1 MTVAALVLGAGSG
14 RRLRETLGEGVS
26 ESQWGGDAPG
36 ALPKAFVPLAGR
48 CLLLRSLEALAASAE
63 VDLVV
68 PVVAQEAMPRLAALE
83 SELRKVPKLRPAV
96 AGGAE
101 RQDSVRCG
109 LEALPPEVT
118 HVAVH
123 DAARPLVRPED
134 VSRVVRAARS
144 RGAALLAVPVTD
156 TIKRVEA
163 GAVVA
168 TPPRSECYAAQTPQ
182 VFRIDWLRDA
192 LAKAEADGVQG
203 TDDAAL
209 VERLGVTVEVV
220 EGDPANLK
228 ITSAEDLV
236 LAEAWLRRRGE
247 ALP

>member
-14 RRLRETLGEGVS
+14 ERLRDSLGVRESEPVGDVPEG
-26 ESQWGGDAPG
+26 P
-36 ALPKAFVPLAGR
+36 PKAFVPLAGR

-68 PVVAQEAMPRLAALE
+68 PVVAREAMPRLGALD
-83 SELRKVPKLRPAV
+83 SELRKIPKLRPAV

-109 LEALPPEVT
+109 LEALPAEVT

-123 DAARPLVRPED
+123 DAARPLVRPGD
-134 VSRVVRAARS
+134 VSRVVRAARAC
-144 RGAALLAVPVTD
+144 GAALLAVPVRD
-156 TIKRVEA
+156 TIKRVHA

-192 LAKAEADGVQG
+192 LAKADADGVRG

-220 EGDPANLK
+220 EGDPVNLK
-228 ITSAEDLV
+228 ITTAEDLA
-236 LAEAWLRRRGE
+236 LAKIWLRRRGE

>member
-14 RRLRETLGEGVS
+14 ERLRESLGVRES
-26 ESQWGGDAPG
+26 ERVEDAAG
-36 ALPKAFVPLAGR
+36 LLPKAFVPLAGR

-68 PVVAQEAMPRLAALE
+68 PVVAREAMPRMVGLE
-83 SELRKVPKLRPAV
+83 SELRKIPKVSSAV

-109 LEALPPEVT
+109 LEALPAEVT

-123 DAARPLVRPED
+123 DAARPLVRPGD

-144 RGAALLAVPVTD
+144 RGAALLAVPVRD
-156 TIKRVEA
+156 TIKRVES
-163 GAVVA
+163 GQVVA

-192 LAKAEADGVQG
+192 LAKADADGVRG
-203 TDDAAL
+203 TDDASL
-209 VERLGVTVEVV
+209 VERLGVAVEVV

-228 ITSAEDLV
+228 ITSAADLA
-236 LAEAWLRRRGE
+236 LAEVWLRRRGE
-247 ALP
+247 ALQ

>member
-14 RRLRETLGEGVS
+14 ERLRESLGER
-26 ESQWGGDAPG
+26 ESDRVDDAVG
-36 ALPKAFVPLAGR
+36 MLPKAFVPLAGR
-48 CLLLRSLEALAASAE
+48 CLLLRSLEALAASEE

-68 PVVAQEAMPRLAALE
+68 PVVAREAMPRLAALE
-83 SELRKVPKLRPAV
+83 SELRKIRKLHSAV

-109 LEALPPEVT
+109 LEALPAEVT

-123 DAARPLVRPED
+123 DAARPLVRPGD
-134 VSRVVRAARS
+134 VTRVVRAARS
-144 RGAALLAVPVTD
+144 CGAALLAVPVRD
-156 TIKRVEA
+156 TIKRVES
-163 GAVVA
+163 GRVVA

-192 LAKAEADGVQG
+192 LAKADADGVRG
-203 TDDAAL
+203 TDDASL
-209 VERLGVTVEVV
+209 VERLGVVVEVV

-228 ITSAEDLV
+228 ITSAEDLA
-236 LAEAWLRRRGE
+236 LAEVWLRRRGE
-247 ALP
+247 EVR

>member
-1 MTVAALVLGAGSG
+1 MPVAALVLGAGSG
-14 RRLRETLGEGVS
+14 ERLRESLGEG
-26 ESQWGGDAPG
+26 ESKGAGGAPG

-48 CLLLRSLEALAASAE
+48 CLLLRSLEALAASPE

-68 PVVAQEAMPRLAALE
+68 PVVAREAMLRLAALE
-83 SELRKVPKLRPAV
+83 SELGRIGKLASAV

-109 LEALPPEVT
+109 LEALTAEVT

-123 DAARPLVRPED
+123 DAARPLVRPRD
-134 VSRVVRAARS
+134 VSRVVRAARRS
-144 RGAALLAVPVTD
+144 GAALLAVPVRD

-163 GAVVA
+163 GRVVA

-192 LAKAEADGVQG
+192 LAKADADGVRG
-203 TDDAAL
+203 TDDASL

-228 ITSAEDLV
+228 ITSAEDLA
-236 LAEAWLRRRGE
+236 LAEVWLRRRGE
-247 ALP
+247 ELR

>member
-14 RRLRETLGEGVS
+14 ERLRESLGAGYRES
-26 ESQWGGDAPG
+26 ERAQEAPWG
-36 ALPKAFVPLAGR
+36 LPKAFVPLAGR
-48 CLLLRSLEALAASAE
+48 CLLVRSLEALAASEE

-68 PVVAQEAMPRLAALE
+68 PVVAREALPRLRTLE
-83 SELRKVPKLRPAV
+83 TDLERIPKLRPAV

-109 LEALPPEVT
+109 LEALPAEVT

-134 VSRVVRAARS
+134 VSRVVRAARAS
-144 RGAALLAVPVTD
+144 GAALLAVPVTD
-156 TIKRVEA
+156 TIKRVRGGE
-163 GAVVA
+163 VVS
-168 TPPRSECYAAQTPQ
+168 TPPRAECYAAQTPQ
-182 VFRIDWLRDA
+182 VFRADWLRDA
-192 LAKAEADGVQG
+192 LAKAEADGVRA

-209 VERLGVTVEVV
+209 VERLGVTVVVV

-247 ALP
+247 PSR

>member
-14 RRLRETLGEGVS
+14 ERLRKSLGERES
-26 ESQWGGDAPG
+26 ERVEGAAGG
-36 ALPKAFVPLAGR
+36 LPKAFVSLAGR
-48 CLLLRSLEALAASAE
+48 CLLIRSLEAVAASAE

-68 PVVAQEAMPRLAALE
+68 PVVALEAMPRLAGLE
-83 SELRKVPKLRPAV
+83 SELRQIGKLHSAV

-109 LEALPPEVT
+109 LEALPGEVT

-123 DAARPLVRPED
+123 DAARPLVRPGD
-134 VSRVVRAARS
+134 VSRVIRAARS
-144 RGAALLAVPVTD
+144 RGAALLAVPVRD

-163 GAVVA
+163 GRVMA

-192 LAKAEADGVQG
+192 LAKAEADGVRG
-203 TDDAAL
+203 TDDASL
-209 VERLGVTVEVV
+209 VERLGVEVEVV

-228 ITSAEDLV
+228 ITSAEDLA
-236 LAEAWLRRRGE
+236 LAEVWLRRRGE
-247 ALP
+247 ALQ